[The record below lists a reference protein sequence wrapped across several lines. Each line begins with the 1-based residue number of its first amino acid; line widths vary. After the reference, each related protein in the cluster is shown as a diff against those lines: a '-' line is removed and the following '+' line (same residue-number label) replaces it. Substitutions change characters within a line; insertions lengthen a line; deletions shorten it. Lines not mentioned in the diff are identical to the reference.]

1 MLLLDPTPPRPATS
15 IGPAGE
21 RPGVPASAFAR
32 LLVEVVTG
40 RRPASTLLPHA
51 SRAAARSAVVAAAA
65 WDHTMALRIGG
76 LRIQPAADGS
86 AEVALRMV
94 TDGPDRRSHAW
105 ALRLEQHHG
114 RWRCTAF
121 EHGFSRV

>member
-1 MLLLDPTPPRPATS
+1 MLLIDRAPSTP
-15 IGPAGE
+15 GPAIRPPGE

-40 RRPASTLLPHA
+40 RRPASTLLPYA
-51 SRAAARSAVVAAAA
+51 SSAAVRSAVAAAAA
-65 WDHTMALRIGG
+65 WDHTMPLRIGG
-76 LRIQPAADGS
+76 LRIQPGPAGS

-94 TDGPDRRSHAW
+94 TDGAGGRSHAW
-105 ALRLEQHHG
+105 ALRLEQQHR

-121 EHGFSRV
+121 EHGLDRV